1 MYKRQVVDLLID
13 NAKNNTLDEVK
24 EIKSKLLVD
33 LFAQYHVELD
43 DLKKLINKEPYVDLD
58 IVYLMTNTMIISGD
72 SFYNVL
78 EKNDYEKLLFLNET
92 PIFNK
97 EENKRKIESIIFKS
111 IEKLLLRDQVDEFKE
126 ILNKTNQTL
135 DKFLE
140 HRRYCLLYTSPSPRD

>member
-1 MYKRQVVDLLID
+1 M
-13 NAKNNTLDEVK
+13 
-24 EIKSKLLVD
+24 VD

-140 HRRYCLLYTSPSPRD
+140 HRRYIIQELFKLSREDSIQFIKDVAPESLENNNLILASVEYH